1 MNWNRVK
8 SVQLSKL
15 AVVLFGILL
24 VAMDVGAYWL
34 VTWFLGQSDM
44 LGGVHDGCILLICIY
59 SCSIPAWITLVALWR
74 LLRSIGRG
82 EIFTVDNI
90 HQLRLT
96 SWCCSLAGLI
106 LLAGSFFYPPL
117 LVLAL
122 AAGFMGL
129 IVRIV
134 KNVFVQALAMK
145 DELDLT
151 V

>member
-1 MNWNRVK
+1 MNWNGIK
-8 SVQLSKL
+8 SVQLSKV
-15 AVVLFGILL
+15 AVVLFAALL
-24 VAMDVGAYWL
+24 AAIDVGAYWM

-74 LLRSIGRG
+74 LLGCIGRG
-82 EIFTVDNI
+82 EIFTDGNI

-96 SWCCSLAGLI
+96 SWCCILAGLI
-106 LLAGSFFYPPL
+106 LLAGGVFYPPL

-134 KNVFVQALAMK
+134 KNIFAQAMAMK
-145 DELDLT
+145 DELDFT
-151 V
+151 I